1 MSVLLILTQKLR
13 VAEKVIQGIF
23 VVSEAE
29 HFSLQRGDDCIW
41 KVFQM

>member
-1 MSVLLILTQKLR
+1 MSILLILTQKPR
-13 VAEKVIQGIF
+13 VAEKVIQGVL

-29 HFSLQRGDDCIW
+29 QFSLQRDDCIW